1 MTELSVVNLAEKFGA
16 FTGHWSPKVVGELNG
31 QDVRLAKISGE
42 FVWHAH
48 EDADELFMVIR
59 GTLRMGL
66 HGGDKLVQE
75 GELLIVPRGVEHK
88 PIAETREVWML
99 LFEPSGTL
107 NTGTAGGERTVA
119 VLEKL

>member
-1 MTELSVVNLAEKFGA
+1 MSEQKVVNQADKFGA
-16 FTGHWSPKVVGELNG
+16 FTEHWSPKVVGELNG

-42 FVWHAH
+42 FVWHTH
-48 EDADELFMVIR
+48 EDADELFMVMK

-66 HGGDKLVQE
+66 RGGDQLVYV
-75 GELLIVPRGVEHK
+75 GEFLIVPRGVEHK
-88 PIAETREVWML
+88 PVAESGEVWML
-99 LFEPSGTL
+99 MFEPSGTL